1 VQVPLDRDLKAVV
14 DLLRSE
20 TADDPRS
27 EVLVTS
33 LEDGATLTLRIWAP
47 NATAAERV
55 ASDVRVRAQARL
67 RAEGV
72 L

>member
-1 VQVPLDRDLKAVV
+1 LNAVV

-20 TADDPRS
+20 TADDPQS

-33 LEDGATLTLRIWAP
+33 LTDAATVTLRTWAP
-47 NATAAERV
+47 DATTAERV